1 MSSPAP
7 SGRLRV
13 AVVGG
18 GVCGLALAH
27 RLLGRAEVEVFEAG
41 SRAGGHAST
50 VRVGGFVVEKGPNGF
65 LDRDPA
71 PPALARELGL
81 EGEVIEAQPAAR
93 RRFVLHRGRLC
104 AVPDSPASLL
114 ATSVLSAAGKV
125 RLLLEPWAAPPPRGH
140 EETVHEFACRR
151 VGAEAADTLVD
162 TAVSGITAGDSRMLS
177 LPAAFPAMEAM
188 ERQHGGLFR
197 ALAARRRAGHGPP
210 RLRSFRRGMGQLVDT
225 LAAALGDR
233 LHTSSPVE
241 RIERTA
247 NEAWA
252 LRLAG
257 GSRHVVDRVV
267 FAVPARVAAG
277 LTAELDGPL
286 SRTLAATPFSSVAVV
301 ALAYRIGDVPRA
313 LDGYGYLV
321 PRAEN
326 RATLGVVWE
335 SSIFAGRAPE
345 GYVLLRALLGG
356 PRHPEL
362 AGRPESERIALA
374 VTELSEVLG
383 IRARPH
389 AAWSFAWP
397 AAIAQYQ
404 PGHRERVAAA
414 RDAAGRHHGLSLV
427 GTSYDGISFGAAIGE
442 GRAHADRL
450 VAAESVP

>member
-1 MSSPAP
+1 MSAP
-7 SGRLRV
+7 GRLRV

-41 SRAGGHAST
+41 PRAGGHAST
-50 VRVGGFVVEKGPNGF
+50 VREGGFVVEKGPNGF

-71 PPALARELGL
+71 PLALARELGL
-81 EGEVIEAQPAAR
+81 QGEVIEAQPAAR
-93 RRFVLHRGRLC
+93 RRYVLHRGRLC

-114 ATSVLSAAGKV
+114 ATPVLSAAGKV

-188 ERQHGGLFR
+188 EREHGGLFR

-210 RLRSFRRGMGQLVDT
+210 RLLSFRRGMGQLVDT
-225 LAAALGDR
+225 LAAGLGDR
-233 LHTSSPVE
+233 LHTSSAVE

-247 NEAWA
+247 GGAWA
-252 LRLAG
+252 LSLAG
-257 GSRHVVDRVV
+257 GSTRQADRV
-267 FAVPARVAAG
+267 ALALPARVAAR
-277 LTAELDGPL
+277 LIAELDGPL
-286 SRTLAATPFSSVAVV
+286 SRTLVATSFSSVAVV
-301 ALAYRIGDVPRA
+301 ALAYRALDVPRA

-326 RATLGVVWE
+326 QATLGVVWE
-335 SSIFAGRAPE
+335 SSLFAGRAPE
-345 GYVLLRALLGG
+345 GSILLRVLLGG

-362 AGRPESERIALA
+362 AGRPESERVELA
-374 VTELSEVLG
+374 VTELAEVLG

-404 PGHRERVAAA
+404 PGHRERVATA
-414 RDAAGRHHGLSLV
+414 RDAARRHDGLSLV
-427 GTSYDGISFGAAIGE
+427 GTSYDGISFGAAIGL
-442 GRAHADRL
+442 GRAHAEHL
-450 VAAESVP
+450 LAAEGNP